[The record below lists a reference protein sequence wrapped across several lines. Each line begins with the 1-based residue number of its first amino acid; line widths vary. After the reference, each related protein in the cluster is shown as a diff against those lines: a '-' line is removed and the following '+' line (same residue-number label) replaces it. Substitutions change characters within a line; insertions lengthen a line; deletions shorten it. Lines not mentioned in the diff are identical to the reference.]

1 MNENSS
7 QPNPTNRGWFG
18 SRSATGWRWGRAV
31 CRSTAAIASSG
42 ITPRLALQSLL
53 LTLLT
58 YGIANTWLLWQVE
71 RSYEGTTLAWLATVP
86 ADERIERICELVRA
100 KRSLKTHSL
109 LQSVFQS
116 DGPSSQ
122 QLGQLIDGIASSP
135 DGDAARRSRI
145 RSWVLGD
152 VKGWRCFVLSAEPI
166 SGAELISRIERED
179 AAWKHKLDGQ
189 KDQAIDLREFLVGF
203 ANVVVQQTRPAL
215 RNLQRINGWIQWLTV
230 YVTWIVVVAAAQRAW
245 LLATLDARGW
255 FAPREG
261 ADPRTSV
268 AHRLYVTALGWTR
281 KWSAGTASN
290 LPEDSD
296 DRRGTIPPLSD
307 GAARAAEFLE
317 QRHLPDLL
325 DRQVYGPYSFLL
337 GLLPSLGFIGT
348 VYGMG
353 DALLSADSLFQAE
366 DKGAAISEITTHLG
380 FAFDTT
386 LVALLAG
393 ILASALVV
401 RLRVWE
407 NHLWRMA
414 ERSKSP

>member
-7 QPNPTNRGWFG
+7 QPNPTDRGWSG
-18 SRSATGWRWGRAV
+18 SRSATGWRWGRAL

-42 ITPRLALQSLL
+42 ITPRLTLQSLV

-71 RSYEGTTLAWLATVP
+71 RAYEGTTLAWLAMAP
-86 ADERIERICELVRA
+86 ADERIERVCELVRA

-116 DGPSSQ
+116 DAPSSQ

-135 DGDAARRSRI
+135 DSDAARRSRI
-145 RSWVLGD
+145 RSWILGD
-152 VKGWRCFVLSAEPI
+152 VKGWRFFVLSAEPI
-166 SGAELISRIERED
+166 SGTELISRIERED

-230 YVTWIVVVAAAQRAW
+230 FVTWIVVVAVAQRAW
-245 LLATLDARGW
+245 LLATLDAHGW
-255 FAPREG
+255 FAPRIG

-268 AHRLYVTALGWTR
+268 AHRLYDTTLGWTR
-281 KWSAGTASN
+281 KWSASTASSMA
-290 LPEDSD
+290 EDSD
-296 DRRGTIPPLSD
+296 DGRGTIPPLYD
-307 GAARAAEFLE
+307 GVVRAAEFLE

-353 DALLSADSLFQAE
+353 DALLSADSLFQAQ

-393 ILASALVV
+393 ILASSLVV